1 MYASNKTKN
10 LQLPQ
15 WVQTDFVRME
25 DFNQAFKALDDYK
38 DTVDGQIA
46 AAKHDLTAI
55 IQDTN
60 LNVFNSM
67 ASQIF
72 DDKYTGPMPDSL
84 VFNGLASASETGTA
98 TGFTWKG
105 HPIKLGLYSGGLA
118 GSTPHPDLDIHD
130 ASITKTVALSKSYT
144 QAILVVHGHGWYSK
158 TPPMSSFAARIED
171 YTGIT
176 VSAKLNDTAMTAQTP
191 KSIIIP
197 DTETSINQATEVSV
211 PARQFRFQLDAA
223 LATSAKVGITF
234 HCPEDRGLWLYSWA
248 LILA

>member
-25 DFNQAFKALDDYK
+25 DFNQAFKVLDDYK

-46 AAKHDLTAI
+46 AARHDLTAI

-72 DDKYTGPMPDSL
+72 DDTYTGPMPDSL
-84 VFNGLASASETGTA
+84 VFNGLASASETGTC
-98 TGFTWKG
+98 TGFTWKE

-118 GSTPHPDLDIHD
+118 GGTTHPDLDIHD

-144 QAILVVHGHGWYSK
+144 QAILVVHGHGWYSR
-158 TPPMSSFAARIED
+158 TPPMSIITARIED

-191 KSIIIP
+191 KSIVVG
-197 DTETSINQATEVSV
+197 TETKSSNDTTQMPV